1 MKSDPTFDR
10 RKYLRVLTEQL
21 VSIGRLDVREGL
33 AHALDLSMGGIRFQC
48 VGLQAEVGEMLK
60 VTMTLGDSTLT
71 PVGQITRVERL
82 DEFTQEVALAFVKME
97 DSWQALL
104 DEHLPPP
111 TERED
116 ERRAYSRVLLES
128 IVSVGRANLI
138 DVVAQARDLSMGGVR
153 FMVEGLDM
161 ALGDMLRVTI
171 GLDGRTVIAIGQV
184 VRLTEVDESRQEV
197 AMAFL
202 EVDAHSL
209 DWMRRHLSAEDADDL
224 P

>member
-1 MKSDPTFDR
+1 LKSDPTFDR

-60 VTMTLGDSTLT
+60 VTLTLGDRTVT
-71 PVGQITRVERL
+71 PVGQITRVEPL
-82 DEFTQEVALAFVKME
+82 DEFTQEVALGFVKME
-97 DSWQALL
+97 DSMQALL
-104 DEHLPPP
+104 DENLPAP
-111 TERED
+111 TEHED
-116 ERRAYSRVLLES
+116 DRRAYSRVRLES

-153 FMVEGLDM
+153 FVVEGLDL

-171 GLDGRTVIAIGQV
+171 GLDNRTVIAIGQV
-184 VRLTEVDESRQEV
+184 VRLTELDETRQEI

-202 EVDAHSL
+202 EVDANSL
-209 DWMRRHLSAEDADDL
+209 DWMRRHLSAEEADDL